1 MGPSI
6 TSGASIRSQRRAAI
20 KVIVFQ
26 WPCGALATSLRPFG
40 PQPRSGVIFVLIHVS
55 SMKTRRDGSMLA
67 WRAFQRSRLRATSGR
82 SCSLANRLFFE
93 TQPFL
98 ANESPNGAPI
108 GLDPALGK
116 FGRQAPRRE
125 PTGAKT
131 LTQPDGDVSRE
142 RARLAA
148 SDRSRRNRARLP
160 PRLPPLGRPRRIDA
174 QRLANRPDRLARL
187 KPRQS
192 AFAQIL
198 PIIPRLSKRDSMG
211 GFPNRRVSDSR
222 WRAREVRHAHSASG

>member
-6 TSGASIRSQRRAAI
+6 TSGASSRSQRRAAI

-55 SMKTRRDGSMLA
+55 FVLIHVSFVLIHVSSMKTRRDGSMLA
-67 WRAFQRSRLRATSGR
+67 LRAFQRSRLRATSGR

-98 ANESPNGAPI
+98 ANESPNRAPI
-108 GLDPALGK
+108 RLDAALCK
-116 FGRQAPRRE
+116 FGGQTPRRE
-125 PTGAKT
+125 PTGVKT
-131 LTQPDGDVSRE
+131 LTQPQGDASRE

-148 SDRSRRNRARLP
+148 PDRRRRNRTCLP
-160 PRLPPLGRPRRIDA
+160 PPLRPFRHARRINA
-174 QRLANRPDRLARL
+174 
-187 KPRQS
+187 
-192 AFAQIL
+192 
-198 PIIPRLSKRDSMG
+198 
-211 GFPNRRVSDSR
+211 
-222 WRAREVRHAHSASG
+222 